1 MLRQTAREPAMVAPM
16 PLVHYECPQ
25 GWRGLKATGTMSA
38 LPALCP
44 VARTTSSGLAGT
56 SGRSSLANFELRGHF
71 HRPCLLYVS
80 TPNSSRRGRYAAK
93 GNPSQGN
100 SPIMAQATSFVP
112 SDLNRKYSTASGMAK
127 TIPSSQE
134 VSDKLDFFYTESG
147 QREWVR

>member
-1 MLRQTAREPAMVAPM
+1 M
-16 PLVHYECPQ
+16 
-25 GWRGLKATGTMSA
+25 MSA
-38 LPALCP
+38 HPALCP

-71 HRPCLLYVS
+71 HRPYSTCVS
-80 TPNSSRRGRYAAK
+80 TSKLSRRGRYDGK

-100 SPIMAQATSFVP
+100 WPIVAQATSFVP

-147 QREWVR
+147 QREWVRSHFNATLFNLVCFSSVVLKMCTSSKFFSEKH